1 MNVNCKEMSS
11 KEQYRDVLKRDK
23 RIMAEL
29 RNEITAKD
37 KTIQNLRQINH
48 QLKNQLAELP
58 KNYKLKKWW
67 QFWK

>member
-1 MNVNCKEMSS
+1 MSS